1 MQKTYLH
8 IEHVEGNHLF
18 DELMKSSAFFFV
30 FIAGVAL
37 GFLISLSLTSSFHLT
52 GVNPN
57 QLVGA
62 AAMSL
67 VGTEKDAV
75 TNTTLEEPRTP
86 SLAGV
91 TVTTTEQPAP
101 VPHLPSPQ
109 HTPSVN
115 DLRLLVAD
123 KQILIDRINQE
134 LERVKNSSVAL
145 VAEFDQNCGSWSDV
159 CAEAYIKQLDINN
172 TLYAD
177 LSAKLTI
184 AQRDLGVATTALQD
198 TLAGN

>member
-75 TNTTLEEPRTP
+75 TNTILEKPRTP
-86 SLAGV
+86 NLAGS
-91 TVTTTEQPAP
+91 TVTIPETNTP
-101 VPHLPSPQ
+101 VETLPSPQ

-115 DLRLLVAD
+115 DLRLLVTD

-145 VAEFDQNCGSWSDV
+145 VAQFNQNCGSWSDV
-159 CAEAYIKQLDINN
+159 CAEAYSKQLDTDN

>member
-1 MQKTYLH
+1 
-8 IEHVEGNHLF
+8 
-18 DELMKSSAFFFV
+18 MKSSAFFFV

-75 TNTTLEEPRTP
+75 TNTILEKPRTP
-86 SLAGV
+86 NLAGS
-91 TVTTTEQPAP
+91 TVTIPETNTP
-101 VPHLPSPQ
+101 VETLPSPQ

-115 DLRLLVAD
+115 DLRLLVTD

-145 VAEFDQNCGSWSDV
+145 VAQFNQNCGSWSDV
-159 CAEAYIKQLDINN
+159 CAEAYSKQLDTDN

-184 AQRDLGVATTALQD
+184 AQRDLDVAKTELQD